1 MQAEL
6 LIRSGVIPRIID
18 DPDRARGAVKL
29 VAREDADA
37 FLARLLAAARPVE
50 RPAPGM
56 TDIVSAAGISRWPV
70 VDIVRGIL
78 AGRFTRVECADTGL
92 RFKGVLVDPVE
103 IREVLGRQV
112 SDDHVSAHEAA
123 KMLGMSTTGIRTLVK
138 LRDHAGAPFLHEE
151 AIENAKGVRT
161 SVYSRTEVRA
171 FRDGH
176 VPLRDIARR
185 QGLRP
190 RWMKVRLDALGVTPI
205 APYKGLGALC
215 YRSGDLGEFA
225 PE

>member
-18 DPDRARGAVKL
+18 DPDRARGALKL

-92 RFKGVLVDPVE
+92 RFKGVPPV
-103 IREVLGRQV
+103 RFQASLPAYQ
-112 SDDHVSAHEAA
+112 
-123 KMLGMSTTGIRTLVK
+123 
-138 LRDHAGAPFLHEE
+138 AGF
-151 AIENAKGVRT
+151 
-161 SVYSRTEVRA
+161 
-171 FRDGH
+171 
-176 VPLRDIARR
+176 
-185 QGLRP
+185 
-190 RWMKVRLDALGVTPI
+190 ALGCRGPLSSQLLFQCWRNAVQPFPLQPPTSHP
-205 APYKGLGALC
+205 AQ
-215 YRSGDLGEFA
+215 
-225 PE
+225 